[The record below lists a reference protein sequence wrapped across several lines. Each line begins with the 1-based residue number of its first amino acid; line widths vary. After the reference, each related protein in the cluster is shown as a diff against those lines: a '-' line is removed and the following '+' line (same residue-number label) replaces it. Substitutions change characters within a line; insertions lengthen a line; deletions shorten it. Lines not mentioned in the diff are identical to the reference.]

1 VAARGARGVVGDAG
15 GWLPLHKPDIR
26 RRRVSC
32 AVFVE
37 GQNVAIEC
45 RFAATV
51 SGATEEERQCA
62 KLQSQPYWLH
72 SE

>member
-1 VAARGARGVVGDAG
+1 MAARGARPEVGDDG
-15 GWLPLHKPDIR
+15 GWLLYIGLTSDAAAP
-26 RRRVSC
+26 C

-37 GQNVAIEC
+37 GQNTAIEC
-45 RFAATV
+45 RFAAIV
-51 SGATEEERQCA
+51 PGATEEERQCA